1 MSSSMEP
8 SLLQVAAL
16 PAVASGVPSGMPS
29 GVQLLGYV
37 AASFTT
43 LSFFPQALKTL
54 RSRDTSGISLRMY
67 GLFTTGIALW
77 GIYGLLTHDGPLIVA
92 NGVTLLPAGIVLE
105 RKIQAVLR
113 QRSQR

>member
-1 MSSSMEP
+1 MEP
-8 SLLQVAAL
+8 SLLPVAAL
-16 PAVASGVPSGMPS
+16 PGVSSGVPSG
-29 GVQLLGYV
+29 VRVLGYV
-37 AASFTT
+37 AASLTT

-67 GLFTTGIALW
+67 GLFTSGIALW
-77 GIYGLLTHDGPLIVA
+77 GVYGLLTHDGPLIVA
-92 NGVTLLPAGIVLE
+92 NGVTLFPAGIVLE

>member
-8 SLLQVAAL
+8 SLL
-16 PAVASGVPSGMPS
+16 S
-29 GVQLLGYV
+29 V
-37 AASFTT
+37 AASVTT

-54 RSRDTSGISLRMY
+54 RSRYSSGISLRMV

-77 GIYGLLTHDGPLIVA
+77 VIDFLSNHDGPLIVA
-92 NGVTLLPAGIVLE
+92 NGVTLIPAGIVLE

>member
-8 SLLQVAAL
+8 SLLPVAAL
-16 PAVASGVPSGMPS
+16 PAVASGVAS
-29 GVQLLGYV
+29 GVQFQGYI
-37 AASFTT
+37 AASFTP

-54 RSRDTSGISLRMY
+54 RSRDHSGISLRMV
-67 GLFTTGIALW
+67 GLFPTGIALW

-92 NGVTLLPAGIVLE
+92 NGVTHIPAGIVLE

-113 QRSQR
+113 QRSQL

>member
-1 MSSSMEP
+1 
-8 SLLQVAAL
+8 
-16 PAVASGVPSGMPS
+16 
-29 GVQLLGYV
+29 
-37 AASFTT
+37 
-43 LSFFPQALKTL
+43 
-54 RSRDTSGISLRMY
+54 MY

-92 NGVTLLPAGIVLE
+92 NGVTLFPAGIVLE

>member
-1 MSSSMEP
+1 MSSSMEL
-8 SLLQVAAL
+8 SLVPVAAL
-16 PAVASGVPSGMPS
+16 PAVASGVPS